1 MLKRGRISSAELSVV
16 PIAAARERVQRPA
29 DLTKKERQLFDNL
42 VATCSHFKQ
51 SDFPLLISFV
61 QASLLAQQ
69 HRNPKSTDEARIWHT
84 AIKAQSL
91 LATKLRLAP
100 NTRLDRKTA
109 TRKAAAPRPSAY
121 DLMDLENGNNESDG

>member
-1 MLKRGRISSAELSVV
+1 MV

-29 DLTKKERQLFDNL
+29 DLTKNERQLFDNL

-69 HRNPKSTDEARIWHT
+69 HRNPKSADEARIWHT

-109 TRKAAAPRPSAY
+109 IRKAAAPRLSFY
-121 DLMDLENGNNESDG
+121 EQMDLENAGDARDD